1 MFPFKEAIQILITE
15 SSSPYFAALSPSCSS
30 LAVTQ
35 ALQTLM
41 KCRIFVFNVGQ
52 SWSFLIQAS
61 VVWPPPKRDG
71 EEWKLRYA
79 LLCMRLDISRYARV
93 CGLIRRPFPIF
104 VFYFPCLATLAGNSS
119 RLSDSI
125 SYPRCR
131 PAFVD
136 YSDRTTAGQPKVG
149 YRPTKNIDSRQQPEI
164 ISNPIDPLSFRIL
177 VDEVVFLPY
186 LGIYFLPGLF
196 SLCSLVCIIQGWLSN
211 M

>member
-1 MFPFKEAIQILITE
+1 MTASKARRGGVEAKVCASL
-15 SSSPYFAALSPSCSS
+15 YALGYIPICKS
-30 LAVTQ
+30 
-35 ALQTLM
+35 
-41 KCRIFVFNVGQ
+41 
-52 SWSFLIQAS
+52 
-61 VVWPPPKRDG
+61 VWPYKTAVPN
-71 EEWKLRYA
+71 LC
-79 LLCMRLDISRYARV
+79 LLFSLPSHIS
-93 CGLIRRPFPIF
+93 
-104 VFYFPCLATLAGNSS
+104 GNSS

-196 SLCSLVCIIQGWLSN
+196 SLCSLVCIIQG
-211 M
+211 

>member
-35 ALQTLM
+35 ALRTLM

-52 SWSFLIQAS
+52 SWNFLIQAS

-104 VFYFPCLATLAGNSS
+104 VFYFPCLATLAAI
-119 RLSDSI
+119 RAD
-125 SYPRCR
+125 YPT
-131 PAFVD
+131 P
-136 YSDRTTAGQPKVG
+136 SH
-149 YRPTKNIDSRQQPEI
+149 
-164 ISNPIDPLSFRIL
+164 
-177 VDEVVFLPY
+177 
-186 LGIYFLPGLF
+186 
-196 SLCSLVCIIQGWLSN
+196 IQGADLLLLTIQTGLLPVSQRSVIAPQRTLTRDSSPKSSATQ
-211 M
+211 